1 MERRR
6 FQRIYVE
13 ILNQC
18 NLRCSFCPP
27 TGRKPRI
34 MSPEEFDRV
43 LGEAHPYAN
52 YVYLHVRG
60 EPLMHPQ
67 LNEILDLCEK
77 WAFQANITTNGTLL
91 PQRQALLLQAGALR
105 QVNVSLHSFGGR
117 EQAER
122 AYLDGVMEFAK
133 AAVSAGKAVAL
144 RLWNMAGDDGLDRE
158 RDKNRVLLDAIDAA
172 FGTGPVE
179 DILHGS
185 RGIKIGEKLYLNH
198 GVQFQ
203 WPSMDLPEV
212 GDRGFCMGGRRQ
224 LAVLADGTVVP
235 CCLDAEGKIPLGNL
249 FEQPFGDI
257 LASRRLRTMTEG
269 FDRRRVEEPLCR
281 RCSYRMRFGCR
292 MRRE

>member
-1 MERRR
+1 M
-6 FQRIYVE
+6 
-13 ILNQC
+13 
-18 NLRCSFCPP
+18 
-27 TGRKPRI
+27 T
-34 MSPEEFDRV
+34 PEEFDRV
-43 LGEAHPYAN
+43 LGEAQPYAN

-67 LNEILDLCEK
+67 LEEILALCEK

-91 PQRQALLLQAGALR
+91 PQRQELLLQAGALR

-122 AYLDGVMEFAK
+122 AYLDGVMKFAQ
-133 AAVSAGKAVAL
+133 AAAAEGKAVAL
-144 RLWNMAGDDGLDRE
+144 RLWNMAGNDGLDRE

-172 FGTGPVE
+172 FHTGPVE

-212 GDRGFCMGGRRQ
+212 GERGFCMGGRRQ

-235 CCLDAEGKIPLGNL
+235 CCLDAGGNICLGNL
-249 FEQPFGDI
+249 FGQPLREI
-257 LASRRLRTMTEG
+257 LVSGRLKVMTEG
-269 FDRRRVEEPLCR
+269 FDRRQVKEPLCR